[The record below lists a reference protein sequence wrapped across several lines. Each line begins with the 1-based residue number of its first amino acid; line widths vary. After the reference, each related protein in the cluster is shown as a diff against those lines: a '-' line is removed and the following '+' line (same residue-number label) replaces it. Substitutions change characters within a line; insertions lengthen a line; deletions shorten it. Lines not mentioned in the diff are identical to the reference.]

1 MSFLKNT
8 IFLPFIASLFAM
20 NYAQAQSCDTLRNY
34 NPNDDF
40 WQLTAGTSSF
50 ILGQDSELSDG
61 TNFYEANNWS
71 ESYTVGAATQVR
83 AIRFA
88 PWKVDDLG
96 TVDSIAFYVWGDN
109 AGSPDLTNELGKQW
123 IRYDEMTANQFNFL
137 EFTTP
142 ANVNGTFHVGY
153 ELNYDATQDTF
164 ALLGTQPASNF
175 TRFQAQNP
183 GAPLDGMWFDVSDVY
198 SNGGTPI
205 NTAFVLDVL
214 TSTGT
219 APTADFDILPASSA
233 ICLGSDFNVDG
244 AATTGDVDIYSWIL
258 GDNPFTTDYDQ
269 ATGQNAT
276 LTPTSST
283 PSTQA
288 IYLIADGACVFDI
301 AAYLVDVYPAVN
313 ATVSVSDPTCG
324 LNNGGIDIT
333 GSIGGDGTYSYS
345 IDGGTN
351 FQTQTSYTGL
361 APGSYDIVVSTNGG
375 GCEYLETVTLTNIPA
390 ETVTA
395 GADEAICEGDAV
407 TITASGSGSIEWFD
421 GGGNSVGTGASIS
434 VSPTTTTTYDAVL
447 TDGNGCTDT
456 DQLTVTVNPVNDATF
471 SYSSATLCL
480 GGANET
486 PTINGTG
493 TFTAT
498 PAGLVFAD
506 ASTGEID
513 MTSSTANTYNIT
525 FTTTGT
531 CGETFMETITL
542 TSSPDATFSY
552 SAAEFCAEVGTE
564 APSFPS
570 GSSAGT
576 FSTTPAG
583 LSINAS
589 NGTITLDA
597 STANTYTV
605 TNTIAASGSCPQVV
619 ATEDIT
625 INALPTVDAGADQE
639 VCDGD
644 QVTLT
649 ATGADTYTWDNGASQ
664 GVAFTPSVGV
674 TTFTVTGEITATG
687 CQNTDEVDV
696 TVNENPTVDA
706 GVDQEVCDGEEVT
719 LTATTSVGTVS
730 WDSGVTDGTPFTPT
744 ATATYTVTADNNG
757 CTSTDQVTVT
767 VNDLPLVDA
776 GADQTACANHDP
788 ITLSGTP
795 AGGTYSGTSVSGNEF
810 DPSVGAGTYTVTYT
824 YTDGNGCE
832 ASNDLTVTVDGCASI
847 DENDINESITIMPN
861 PATDYIDVVM
871 EGTNTINSIQL
882 LSAEG
887 RVVELNTSTLD
898 ANTTR
903 IDVSAAAKGTY
914 FIQLNTLNGQ
924 ITKKVI
930 LQ

>member
-1 MSFLKNT
+1 MKKFL
-8 IFLPFIASLFAM
+8 ILSVIALFGF
-20 NYAQAQSCDTLRNY
+20 NYNASAQSCDTLRNWTPG
-34 NPNDDF
+34 NPLSIITGETGYVPGHEILGGDNILR
-40 WQLTAGTSSF
+40 WAEPLTATAST
-50 ILGQDSELSDG
+50 E
-61 TNFYEANNWS
+61 
-71 ESYTVGAATQVR
+71 VR
-83 AIRFA
+83 AFRFA
-88 PWKVDDLG
+88 PTDISDAGGSITL
-96 TVDSIAFYVWGDN
+96 TVRQDN
-109 AGSPDLTNELGKQW
+109 AGVPGVVIASEVVLLADLTDGS
-123 IRYDEMTANQFNFL
+123 FNTI

-142 ANVNGTFHVGY
+142 ATVNGNFFACVEVEYSNYPANELGFISQEVTTGTLMMYDNTFGW
-153 ELNYDATQDTF
+153 D
-164 ALLGTQPASNF
+164 
-175 TRFQAQNP
+175 
-183 GAPLDGMWFDVSDVY
+183 DVSNVY
-198 SNGGTPI
+198 TLNNNPAQLSM
-205 NTAFVLDVL
+205 VLDVL
-214 TSTGT
+214 TSN
-219 APTADFDILPASSA
+219 APDPIADFTINEAA
-233 ICLGSDFNVDG
+233 VCLGSDFIVDG
-244 AATTGDVDIYSWIL
+244 TPSQNTDEYSWFLTGPSITPIH
-258 GDNPFTTDYDQ
+258 DTDD
-269 ATGQNAT
+269 GINGT
-276 LTPTSST
+276 LTPPVSGNS
-283 PSTQA
+283 QE
-288 IYLIADGACVFDI
+288 IYLLADGGCRTDAVFTT
-301 AAYLVDVYPAVN
+301 VDVYEAVTS
-313 ATVSVSDPTCG
+313 TVSTEDPTCG
-324 LNNGGIDIT
+324 LDNGEINIS
-333 GSIGGDGTYSYS
+333 GSAGGDGTYSYS
-345 IDGGTN
+345 IDGGTS
-351 FQTQTSYTGL
+351 FQAQTSYTGL
-361 APGSYDIVVSTNGG
+361 AAGSYDVIVSTSGG
-375 GCEYLETVTLTNIPA
+375 GCEYTETVTLTAITP
-390 ETVTA
+390 ETITA
-395 GADEAICEGDAV
+395 GGDETICEGDAV
-407 TITASGSGSIEWFD
+407 TITASGTGNIEWFD
-421 GGGNSVGTGASIS
+421 GGGNSVGTGTSVS

-447 TDGNGCTDT
+447 TDANGCTDT
-456 DQLTVTVNPVNDATF
+456 DQVQVTVNPVNDATF
-471 SYSSATLCL
+471 SYSSSTLCL

-513 MTSSTANTYNIT
+513 MTSSTANTYNVT

-564 APSFPS
+564 APSFPT
-570 GSSAGT
+570 GASAGT
-576 FSTTPAG
+576 FSATPAG

-810 DPSVGAGTYTVTYT
+810 DPSVGAGTYTITYT

-847 DENDINESITIMPN
+847 DENNINESITIMPN

-887 RVVELNTSTLD
+887 RIVEFSTSTLN